1 MYVKIKYVDG
11 FISYVCVKD
20 NFSLA
25 PVDKM
30 LPEILT
36 AEIFTDNGKRIGIC
50 KRKKTKEIYFRI
62 FKKSNKPET
71 LINQFF
77 NFNIFYAAVI

>member
-11 FISYVCVKD
+11 FISYGCVKD

-50 KRKKTKEIYFRI
+50 KRKKQ
-62 FKKSNKPET
+62 KKYILEYSKKQISQK
-71 LINQFF
+71 L
-77 NFNIFYAAVI
+77 